1 MIQVVLNTNFGE
13 RTVTTSVDSTPAQV
27 LESQGINTTGAVI
40 NIDGK
45 YLKATD
51 LGKSFGALG
60 VQEGKKIYLTSVVK
74 ANGANK

>member
-13 RTVTTSVDSTPAQV
+13 RTVTTSLDSTPTQV
-27 LESQGINTTGAVI
+27 LESQGINTAGAVI

-45 YLKATD
+45 YLTASDMAKT
-51 LGKSFGALG
+51 FGALG

-74 ANGANK
+74 ANGASK